1 MQPLSTHI
9 CNNGHTADVTFAFE
23 EGEDPPAISGGG
35 LSDDGGDT
43 FRLASLVG
51 KF

>member
-9 CNNGHTADVTFAFE
+9 NNTGHTADVTFAFE
-23 EGEDPPAISGGG
+23 EGADPPAISGGG
-35 LSDDGGDT
+35 HPTEDT